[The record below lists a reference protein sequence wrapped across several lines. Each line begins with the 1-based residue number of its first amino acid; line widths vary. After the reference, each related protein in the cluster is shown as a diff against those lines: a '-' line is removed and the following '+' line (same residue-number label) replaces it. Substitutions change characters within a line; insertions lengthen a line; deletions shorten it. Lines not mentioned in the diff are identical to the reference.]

1 MSLGKRITGG
11 AATLFTM
18 RLLIRFI
25 GLFSTMVLARMLVPE
40 DFGLVGL
47 AVSFLAIIEG
57 VTSINLGSALIKIR
71 DESRELYDT
80 AWTLGL
86 IRSGVISL
94 VIVISASFL
103 PALMNEPRLENV
115 IYIIAL
121 QPLIQGLMN
130 PRFIEFEKNLNYR
143 PVFINNVTSK
153 ILSTTITVAIA
164 VIYQNYWALI
174 IGSMASSLIGLCMG
188 YAMRPYLP
196 RWSLGRVREIFGF
209 TAWLSGV
216 SILSSLNLRV
226 DNFIVGGFLDTKH
239 VGYYRVGEELTTLPT
254 GELVGPLTQS
264 LFPAFSEMA
273 HEPEKLKTNV
283 LEASS
288 VLAAITLPASFGF
301 AFLAEDIVRL
311 LVGEQWLY
319 IVPMIQILTPII
331 GLQTIAATATSVC
344 MATGRTRDLFNSEII
359 FCVVRLSAIFTGVI
373 FWGFAGIIGGRVI
386 SGLTYFSIS
395 NWRLTRA
402 IHVPYFLPILQA
414 WRSIL
419 STFLMICIL
428 WTYHYAGFVDVA
440 QFPLFLRLG
449 SSVFIGAM
457 AYIAVH
463 GLLWRMSGYPHGPE
477 ERFLST
483 VRALRRHSS

>member
-11 AATLFTM
+11 AATLFAM

-57 VTSINLGSALIKIR
+57 ITSINLGSALIKIR
-71 DESRELYDT
+71 DESRDLYDT

-153 ILSTTITVAIA
+153 IFSAAITVTIA

-216 SILSSLNLRV
+216 SILSALNTRL

-239 VGYYRVGEELTTLPT
+239 VGYYRIGEELTTLPT

-273 HEPEKLKTNV
+273 HEPEKLRANV
-283 LEASS
+283 LEATS
-288 VLAAITLPASFGF
+288 VLAAITLPATFGF

-311 LVGEQWLY
+311 LVGEKWLV
-319 IVPMIQILTPII
+319 IVPMIQILTPVI
-331 GLQTIAATATSVC
+331 GLQTVAATAASVC

-359 FCVVRLSAIFTGVI
+359 FFIVRLTAIFTGVI

-386 SGLTYFSIS
+386 SGLTYFLIS
-395 NWRLTRA
+395 NLRLIRA
-402 IHVPYFLPILQA
+402 IKVPFFQPILHS
-414 WRSIL
+414 WRSIA
-419 STFLMICIL
+419 SAIIMVCVM
-428 WTYHYAGFVDVA
+428 WAYHHAGLVDIMK
-440 QFPLFLRLG
+440 FPMFLRLG
-449 SSVFIGAM
+449 SSVIVGAFT
-457 AYIAVH
+457 YVIVH
-463 GLLWRMSGYPHGPE
+463 GILWKLSGYPIGTE
-477 ERFLST
+477 ARFLTLIRSLG
-483 VRALRRHSS
+483 RNKA